1 LFEGLNY
8 NDTMVTLAM
17 EKRINFGKSS
27 GENRWQETQ
36 VTRACRLAAFGA
48 KPPALT
54 VENAPVPEP
63 GADEVLVRMLAA
75 PINPADLNVIEGTYG
90 ELPLLPCTIGNE
102 GVGVVDRVG
111 ASVSGF
117 ALGQTVL
124 PLAFGTW
131 AEQMVV
137 PAESL
142 VALPEGL
149 DPLQAAMLV
158 VNPATAWRM
167 IHDFV
172 KLQPGDWIVQ
182 NAANSGVGR
191 SVIQLAKAIGLRTLN
206 VVRRAELI
214 DELRVSGADVVV
226 TENTDLKADALTL
239 CGSVLPKLGLNAVG
253 GASALNLANAL
264 CAGAPLVT
272 YGAMSRQ
279 PLKIPNGLLI
289 FKNICLHG
297 FWLRRWKET
306 ASRREVRNTYER
318 LAAYLATGV
327 LHTPVHKVFQLDQ
340 ALEAI
345 VEAAQ
350 EKRSGKVLLR
360 LS

>member
-1 LFEGLNY
+1 MDKG
-8 NDTMVTLAM
+8 
-17 EKRINFGKSS
+17 INFGKSS
-27 GENRWQETQ
+27 GGHQGQEIS
-36 VTRACRLAAFGA
+36 VPRACRLAAFGS

-54 VENAPVPEP
+54 VENATVLEP

-90 ELPLLPCTIGNE
+90 ELPSLPCTIGNE
-102 GVGVVDRVG
+102 GVGVVELVG
-111 ASVSGF
+111 ASVRGF

-149 DPLQAAMLV
+149 DPLQAAMLA

-167 IHDFV
+167 IHDFA

-214 DELRVSGADVVV
+214 DELRAGGADVVV
-226 TENTDLKADALTL
+226 TEDTDLRAEALTL
-239 CGSVLPKLGLNAVG
+239 CGGMLPKLGLNAVG
-253 GASALNLANAL
+253 GASALNVANAL
-264 CAGAPLVT
+264 CTGAPLVT
-272 YGAMSRQ
+272 YGAIGRQ

-289 FKNICLHG
+289 FKNISFQG
-297 FWLRRWKET
+297 FWLRRWKES
-306 ASRREVRNTYER
+306 ASHSEVRATYEKLAGY
-318 LAAYLATGV
+318 LAAGV
-327 LHTPVHKVFQLDQ
+327 LQTPVHKVFPLDQ
-340 ALEAI
+340 ALEALA
-345 VEAAQ
+345 ESAQ

-360 LS
+360 MS